1 MIKQYQKTK
10 VTSDKLESDRRG
22 IILNFE
28 SISVDLDRLKAE
40 NREWRLKKKSIEL
53 GFEENIRNLENQV
66 SALQDKVKEQAEKVE
81 KLKKDNKEIRQKT
94 ILELMNAENDKKF
107 IKFVE
112 KNHFQADEKT
122 IFIEKINQ
130 VIGEIDKCVEK
141 LQLNE
146 R

>member
-1 MIKQYQKTK
+1 
-10 VTSDKLESDRRG
+10 
-22 IILNFE
+22 
-28 SISVDLDRLKAE
+28 
-40 NREWRLKKKSIEL
+40 
-53 GFEENIRNLENQV
+53 
-66 SALQDKVKEQAEKVE
+66 
-81 KLKKDNKEIRQKT
+81 
-94 ILELMNAENDKKF
+94 MNAENDKKF